1 MTLGEP
7 EPPSHPGPRQLSSA
21 FILTGPAAHRLIK
34 SWSVSYTGNFVG
46 SLALAALVAAGG
58 TLVGGGASVG
68 AAVAKTSLPFKTA
81 LVRGILCNWLV
92 CMAVWMASMAKDLP
106 GKIVAIWFPISAFVA
121 MGLEHS
127 VANMFIVPLGILSG
141 AAVTWKAFLLKNLL
155 PVTLGNI
162 VGGAV
167 CVAAG
172 FQTVY
177 GKKD

>member
-1 MTLGEP
+1 MILGEP
-7 EPPSHPGPRQLSSA
+7 ESQSHPGPRQLSSA
-21 FILTGPAAHRLIK
+21 FVLTGPAAHRLIK

-121 MGLEHS
+121 
-127 VANMFIVPLGILSG
+127 LGASRELRAPSPTG
-141 AAVTWKAFLLKNLL
+141 SR
-155 PVTLGNI
+155 
-162 VGGAV
+162 
-167 CVAAG
+167 
-172 FQTVY
+172 
-177 GKKD
+177 